1 MFDSVKKRI
10 FQILRRVFK
19 ASEEDAYDAI
29 ISEVLAANIVR
40 VTGARHEIV
49 IEGMK
54 PLEFE
59 RAMTSVGKG
68 YLRSAFYGG
77 ERPGCIILFPDAFIA
92 ACVKVRDASDNS
104 GSVPGIMELADG
116 MLTRL
121 CALLP
126 AGPGSVAVSPYYAV
140 NSEYDPREHGGLMWL
155 AAECPVKKVSVMGSC
170 FYIIVDASVQDRL
183 RADCAHAKFAREL
196 RCVISD
202 VRAFTQQAG
211 EAGKLADITVT
222 NPREFVM
229 GNVFMPSI
237 SSLNGV
243 LLRHNVERCGM
254 SNAAPG
260 FSAGDRVLFK
270 VTYEIHG
277 SNYSVYYF
285 LHDIGANDFERRF
298 FDLKTFIKHIL
309 RENLLFLKSGA
320 PGVGIRSVRYSLTA
334 APDTDAV
341 VNAYCMTGRLR
352 IKGEEL
358 LSTVM
363 APRSF
368 FEVLRGA
375 VFTANSITAPVS
387 GRMGFHEAILSLNQ
401 ALFMRGVKQY
411 ISRYAAVAA
420 HTEIVTTYMPL
431 YLFMEMVTDRDL
443 AIILRNVLIPR
454 YSRAIMGL
462 FYREA
467 ETAALSGDSEVE
479 SRDRIIAVDYDAQR
493 IDRLIPEEIR
503 SADDLPAYLNASQ
516 FDALNTEAARA
527 LVNAVAGDRI
537 VVSFRTRYIL
547 NVAYS
552 ERMRDKFRERLA
564 ELKARGVPFEKIK
577 KLPRNRLINLLS
589 RIGNK
594 DLGLCVIDDREN
606 REFVAR
612 HMSSR
617 RREMFDEDLRYW
629 TARFNGNDLSY
640 EALIAAME
648 KVDDLADTELALERQ
663 RTRAGTRGVQ

>member
-1 MFDSVKKRI
+1 MFDSVKKKI
-10 FQILRRVFK
+10 LQILRRVFK
-19 ASEEDAYDAI
+19 ASEEDAYNAI

-40 VTGARHEIV
+40 VTGARHEIA

-59 RAMTSVGKG
+59 REMTSAGTW

-104 GSVPGIMELADG
+104 GSVSGIMELADG

-121 CALLP
+121 FALLP

-155 AAECPVKKVSVMGSC
+155 AAECPVKKVSVMGRC

-196 RCVISD
+196 RRVISD

-211 EAGKLADITVT
+211 EAGELADITVT

-270 VTYEIHG
+270 VTYEIYG

-309 RENLLFLKSGA
+309 RENPRRRAA
-320 PGVGIRSVRYSLTA
+320 PGVGIRSVWYPHA
-334 APDTDAV
+334 APDTDAA
-341 VNAYCMTGRLR
+341 VNACCMTGRLR
-352 IKGEEL
+352 IRGEEL

-363 APRSF
+363 VPRSF

-387 GRMGFHEAILSLNQ
+387 GRMGFHETILSLNQ

-411 ISRYAAVAA
+411 ISRYAAAA
-420 HTEIVTTYMPL
+420 YTEIVTTYMPL

-467 ETAALSGDSEVE
+467 ETAALSVTRKSK
-479 SRDRIIAVDYDAQR
+479 
-493 IDRLIPEEIR
+493 
-503 SADDLPAYLNASQ
+503 
-516 FDALNTEAARA
+516 
-527 LVNAVAGDRI
+527 AG
-537 VVSFRTRYIL
+537 
-547 NVAYS
+547 
-552 ERMRDKFRERLA
+552 
-564 ELKARGVPFEKIK
+564 
-577 KLPRNRLINLLS
+577 
-589 RIGNK
+589 IG
-594 DLGLCVIDDREN
+594 
-606 REFVAR
+606 
-612 HMSSR
+612 
-617 RREMFDEDLRYW
+617 
-629 TARFNGNDLSY
+629 
-640 EALIAAME
+640 
-648 KVDDLADTELALERQ
+648 
-663 RTRAGTRGVQ
+663 